1 MPSPPSFLRI
11 LPAISLGWLR
21 SVCFREP
28 LLPVALSA
36 MAGICWAAW
45 GGSSLTAASWFLLG
59 IPGVVL
65 LGHRKLGG
73 AALLWLAM
81 IAYGLA
87 HTFAEQESHWFPA
100 RELLTSG
107 QTLQGRVS
115 GIVLT
120 SPEPQGAGDGGVRVL
135 LRLESFGC
143 NGQTYGCRHCL
154 PMVIFRA
161 PTGLEAGD
169 RIIANVLLEPLARA
183 RNPGEFSPAT
193 YHAQSHGSVGRL
205 VAGEGSQVLLVEKSA
220 EFSWIALAHHY
231 RESFAGMIT
240 RDLEDTPAVGSV
252 IKAMALGYR
261 EETPD
266 AIAEGFRLS
275 GTMHVFAVSGLHV
288 MIFAAVFR
296 HLLRLLGAPGRLA
309 DGVVI
314 PMLFFYVLITGLAP
328 SAIRAAVMAS
338 VVLAGPLGERSPRLL
353 NSLGLA
359 ALVLLAW
366 DTRQLFS
373 PGFQLS
379 FAVVLAI
386 ALWAKPITQFW
397 STLVRHDPFVPESLL
412 PRWRRWTESCGLWMA
427 GMIGVSWAAWLGSLP
442 LMVWHFQSVTPVG
455 LVANWALVPLAS
467 AILTLAALSLASQL
481 AGIAFVGLSCNNLNW
496 LLAKI
501 AIASTGTFSS
511 LPGANFTVSFET
523 ERASLATCRMVVID
537 TNDGG
542 ASILMRVNNDAGAES
557 FWLIDT
563 GSSEAFASHVAPVLR
578 VEGVNRLEG
587 LILTHRDQLH
597 DGAAPTVCQ
606 MFHPKVI
613 LTDPEEGR
621 GGEVRDRLQKVAQ
634 TEQSRISTLV
644 AGDCVKLSHGCVIQC
659 LSPATHMEKTVRS
672 GDDNG
677 LVLRICSE
685 SSRVLL
691 TADAGFIT
699 EKTLLAANRFE
710 DLRSDVLIKG
720 WNRDDYSG
728 LPEFLAA
735 VSPTLIVAT
744 NHDFPPRERI
754 SENWRKQVNLARLRL
769 FDQQETGAVILEFGS
784 FGVHA
789 RPFLTD
795 KADPLEFKPTTQE

>member
-1 MPSPPSFLRI
+1 M
-11 LPAISLGWLR
+11 
-21 SVCFREP
+21 
-28 LLPVALSA
+28 ALSA

-59 IPGVVL
+59 IPGVLL
-65 LGHRKLGG
+65 LGYRKLGG
-73 AALLWLAM
+73 VALLWLAM
-81 IAYGLA
+81 TAYGLA
-87 HTFAEQESHWFPA
+87 HTFAEQESQWFPA

-107 QTLQGRVS
+107 QTLQGKAS

-120 SPEPQGAGDGGVRVL
+120 SPERQGASAGAFRFL
-135 LRLESFGC
+135 LRLESFEYK
-143 NGQTYGCRHCL
+143 GQTYGCRHCL
-154 PMVIFRA
+154 PMAISRA
-161 PTGLEAGD
+161 PTGLRAGD
-169 RIIANVLLEPLARA
+169 RIVANVLLEPLARG
-183 RNPGEFSPAT
+183 RNPGEFSPAEF
-193 YHAQSHGSVGRL
+193 HAQSHGSVGRL

-220 EFSWIALAHHY
+220 RFSWLALAHQY
-231 RESFAGMIT
+231 RESFAGLIT
-240 RDLEDTPAVGSV
+240 RDLEDSPAVGSV

-288 MIFAAVFR
+288 MIFGAVFR
-296 HLLRLLGAPGRLA
+296 QLLRFLGASGRLA

-397 STLVRHDPFVPESLL
+397 STLVRHDPFVPETLL

-455 LVANWALVPLAS
+455 LVANLALVPLAS
-467 AILTLAALSLASQL
+467 AILTLAALSLATQL
-481 AGIAFVGLSCNNLNW
+481 AGVAFVSLACNNLNW
-496 LLAKI
+496 LLAKT
-501 AIASTGTFSS
+501 AIASTGILSS
-511 LPGANFTVSFET
+511 VPGANFTVSLET
-523 ERASLATCRMVVID
+523 ESASLAACRMVVID

-542 ASILMRVNNDAGAES
+542 ASILIRVSNDDGAVR

-563 GSSEAFASHVAPVLR
+563 GSSESFAAHVAPVLR

-597 DGAAPTVCQ
+597 DGAAPIVCQ
-606 MFHPKVI
+606 KFHPEVI
-613 LTDPEEGR
+613 LTEPEAGR
-621 GGEVRDRLQKVAQ
+621 GGEVRDRLHIVAQ
-634 TEQSRISTLV
+634 QEQARICSLV
-644 AGDCVKLSHGCVIQC
+644 AGDSVELSQECVINC
-659 LSPATHMEKTVRS
+659 LYPASQMEKAVRS

-677 LVLRICSE
+677 LVLRFCSE
-685 SSRVLL
+685 TSRVLL

-699 EKTLLAANRFE
+699 EKSLLAANQIDE
-710 DLRSDVLIKG
+710 LRSDVLIKG
-720 WNRDDYSG
+720 WNREDYSG

-735 VSPTLIVAT
+735 VTPTLIVAT

-754 SENWRKQVNLARLRL
+754 TESWRKQLKLSHVTL
-769 FDQQETGAVILEFGS
+769 FDQQETGAVILEFGD

-789 RPFLTD
+789 HPFLTD
-795 KADPLEFKPTTQE
+795 KVGPVGFEPTTKGL

>member
-1 MPSPPSFLRI
+1 M
-11 LPAISLGWLR
+11 ASLGLF
-21 SVCFREP
+21 SGAFAACGLECHGGN
-28 LLPVALSA
+28 LLGRLGRIFPD
-36 MAGICWAAW
+36 
-45 GGSSLTAASWFLLG
+45 GSIWFLLG

-65 LGHRKLGG
+65 LGHRKWWRR
-73 AALLWLAM
+73 LLWLAM
-81 IAYGLA
+81 IAFYGLA

-100 RELLTSG
+100 RELLDLGTDIAGESLG
-107 QTLQGRVS
+107 NRSDISLSRRGRRR
-115 GIVLT
+115 
-120 SPEPQGAGDGGVRVL
+120 GVRVL
-135 LRLESFGC
+135 LRLESLGC
-143 NGQTYGCRHCL
+143 QRSGLTGAVIVFR
-154 PMVIFRA
+154 MVIFRA

-169 RIIANVLLEPLARA
+169 SGDHRQCSSLEPFGQGAESR
-183 RNPGEFSPAT
+183 RVFSAT

-427 GMIGVSWAAWLGSLP
+427 SMIGVSWAAWLGSLP

-542 ASILMRVNNDAGAES
+542 ASILMRVNHDAGAES

-613 LTDPEEGR
+613 LTEPEEGR